1 MKNTQA
7 SMLKKIIDQ
16 VPPDRVFLKSDFGEL
31 YFGQLKDLMVKF
43 ESEHY
48 YLKSNNCALI
58 ASNRFYLAHY
68 LPCLENIASSVFLQ
82 PNGLEES
89 VVEEFYRQAQI
100 EYVVTVNAI
109 GVGVTKTKFEATPD
123 VKSVDTEII
132 LATSGTSGTPKLVK
146 YSISKLTATCH
157 KDIIRGAEFFWG
169 LCYDLNR
176 FAGIQVYF
184 QAICSGSSIA
194 VSEASQSMQEIISC
208 FVINHVNA
216 LSATP
221 SFWRKVL
228 MLPGSR
234 NLKVKRI
241 TLGGEISD
249 QSIIDGLRNHFP
261 ESKIVHIY
269 ASTEAGV
276 GFVVQDNKQG
286 FPASYLNNPELSANL
301 KVVNNILWIKSSN
314 SLDKLLSGNIEI
326 DTDGYINSGDI
337 VDVHNDRVYFKG
349 RDSGSLNVGGNKVMP
364 EEVEQVLN
372 HIDEVELSNVY
383 GKKNAM
389 LGTLVTADIVLS
401 EHGKVLEKKV
411 LKQIIVNFCK
421 PRLAAYKIPVTFKIV
436 ENIAINENGKI
447 VRY

>member
-7 SMLKKIIDQ
+7 SMLKNIINQ
-16 VPPDRVFLKSDFGEL
+16 IPSERVFLKNDFEEL
-31 YFGQLKDLMVKF
+31 NFGQLKDLIVKF
-43 ESEHY
+43 EREYSF
-48 YLKSNNCALI
+48 LNNRNCVLI
-58 ASNRFYLAHY
+58 ASHRFYLAHY
-68 LPCLENIASSVFLQ
+68 LPCLENIASSIFLQ

-89 VVEEFYRQAQI
+89 VIEEFYCQAEI
-100 EYVVTVNAI
+100 EYVVTVNAT
-109 GVGVTKTKFEATPD
+109 GVRVAKTNFEA
-123 VKSVDTEII
+123 KSDDKSDHTEIV

-146 YSISKLTATCH
+146 YSISKLTATCQ
-157 KDIIRGAEFFWG
+157 KDIIRGAEFVWG

-176 FAGIQVYF
+176 FAGIQVYL

-208 FVINHVNA
+208 FVANHVNA

-228 MLPGSR
+228 MLPDSR
-234 NLKVKRI
+234 NLRVKII

-276 GFVVQDNKQG
+276 GFVVQDNKEG
-286 FPASYLNNPELSANL
+286 FPASYLNNQELAANL
-301 KVVNNILWIKSSN
+301 KIVNNLLWIKSNN
-314 SLDKLLSGNIEI
+314 SLEKLLSGNIEI

-364 EEVEQVLN
+364 EEVEQFLN
-372 HIDEVELSNVY
+372 LIDEVELSKVY
-383 GKKNAM
+383 GKKNPI

-401 EHGKVLEKKV
+401 EHGKVLEKKA
-411 LKQIIVNFCK
+411 LKQIIVDFCK

-436 ENIAINENGKI
+436 ENIDINETGKI
-447 VRY
+447 VRN